1 MRDLGHAGLDVPS
14 TARRRVRSWLGM
26 RRIADG
32 IIRRV
37 RSVLQRI
44 VGRADRIAIKVAVK
58 SRFLSSW
65 YYATWSRAFSRE
77 HQRVLAGRLRYAKNL
92 HDPHQSSALLRR
104 NIHGLEKGLLMRPR
118 RDEFA
123 TDYICDT
130 VACYAKLVNKS
141 ADEKNHDELHWAN
154 DVLAEYFQVVKS
166 HPNVDRARTQF
177 ESLGKPRDSVNCEQR
192 IPYRRNLAS
201 RPSVSYQ
208 QLLDLARR
216 RRSVR
221 WFLETPIDRKLID
234 QAIEV
239 ATLSPSACNRQ
250 PFQFRIL
257 DDRELAC
264 RVAGISM
271 GTAGYH
277 ENIPVLIAI
286 VGQLGCY
293 FSERDR
299 HLIYIDGSLA
309 AMSLVYALETLELGT
324 CCINWPDMEDMERQI
339 AAELRLA
346 DDERVVMLMAVGYPD
361 PTGMVAFSQKK
372 PLEQIR
378 RYNLE

>member
-1 MRDLGHAGLDVPS
+1 
-14 TARRRVRSWLGM
+14 
-26 RRIADG
+26 
-32 IIRRV
+32 
-37 RSVLQRI
+37 
-44 VGRADRIAIKVAVK
+44 
-58 SRFLSSW
+58 
-65 YYATWSRAFSRE
+65 
-77 HQRVLAGRLRYAKNL
+77 
-92 HDPHQSSALLRR
+92 
-104 NIHGLEKGLLMRPR
+104 
-118 RDEFA
+118 
-123 TDYICDT
+123 
-130 VACYAKLVNKS
+130 
-141 ADEKNHDELHWAN
+141 
-154 DVLAEYFQVVKS
+154 
-166 HPNVDRARTQF
+166 
-177 ESLGKPRDSVNCEQR
+177 
-192 IPYRRNLAS
+192 
-201 RPSVSYQ
+201 
-208 QLLDLARR
+208 
-216 RRSVR
+216 
-221 WFLETPIDRKLID
+221 
-234 QAIEV
+234 
-239 ATLSPSACNRQ
+239 
-250 PFQFRIL
+250 
-257 DDRELAC
+257 
-264 RVAGISM
+264 M